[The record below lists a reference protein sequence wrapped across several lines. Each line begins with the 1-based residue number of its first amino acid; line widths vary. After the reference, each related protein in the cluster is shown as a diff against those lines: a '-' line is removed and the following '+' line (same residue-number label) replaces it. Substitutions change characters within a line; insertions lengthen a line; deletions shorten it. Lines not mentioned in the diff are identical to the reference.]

1 MQHNNFKK
9 DMELLAEAYN
19 VVSESAKKCWDG
31 YHKDPSKKRSEQGSC
46 VKVED
51 AEDKHKASNPGILS
65 NQIKG
70 KVTCSKAKS
79 LRSSIKDKG
88 SNTAK
93 AAQRFINY
101 HDCDEEEWS
110 NEEAEEK
117 LAGLPEEDAEYRG
130 RKVTLNK
137 PTRGDVKKFKVYVK
151 DPKTG
156 NVKKVNFGHGGTS
169 AKRRGEKTMKIRK
182 SNPKARKSFRARH
195 NCDNPGPKTKA
206 RYWSCKKW

>member
-1 MQHNNFKK
+1 MNFNRLYESV
-9 DMELLAEAYN
+9 METLE
-19 VVSESAKKCWDG
+19 ESKKCWDG
-31 YHKDPSKKRSEQGSC
+31 YKKVPGKKRGEQGSC
-46 VKVED
+46 EKSEN
-51 AEDKHKASNPGILS
+51 AEDKHKAVNPGILS

-70 KVTCSKAKS
+70 KITCSKAKS
-79 LRSSIKDKG
+79 LKSSTKDKG

-110 NEEAEEK
+110 YEEAEER
-117 LAGLPEEDAEYRG
+117 LSGLPEEDAEYKG

-151 DPKTG
+151 NPKTG

-169 AKRRGEKTMKIRK
+169 AKKRGEKTMKIRK

-195 NCDNPGPKTKA
+195 KCDQKKDRTTAG
-206 RYWSCKKW
+206 YWSCKKW

>member
-1 MQHNNFKK
+1 MQHNNYKK
-9 DMELLAEAYN
+9 DMELLAEVYSA
-19 VVSESAKKCWDG
+19 VSENAKKCWDG
-31 YHKDPSKKRSEQGSC
+31 YKKVPGKKRGESGSC
-46 VKVED
+46 EKAED

-65 NQIKG
+65 RQIKG
-70 KVTCSKAKS
+70 KITCSKAKS
-79 LRSSIKDKG
+79 LKSSTKDKG

-110 NEEAEEK
+110 NEDAEER

-156 NVKKVNFGHGGTS
+156 NVKKVNFGDPNM
-169 AKRRGEKTMKIRK
+169 RIRK
-182 SNPKARKSFRARH
+182 SNPGARKSFRARH
-195 NCDNPGPKTKA
+195 KCDQKKDKTTA
-206 RYWSCKKW
+206 GYWSCKKW